1 MYSQVRL
8 PKIISR
14 LLPRRPRPTQA
25 LNRPGSS
32 PNWRDSRG
40 RGAAP
45 TAPDQ
50 PRRSQDPRDV
60 AGGFPPALGASRQGL
75 KMGLGGDLPSIG
87 KAGRQ
92 QRRPDLPPHRRQL
105 RRLDLLPNRG
115 GWKFAM
121 RGPPSSE
128 RHCFFTAPPPASP
141 AHRNRSSRRSS
152 VAVDYAQSVFTP
164 GQRRGRASWFPVST
178 AAVHSV
184 ALPSI
189 SS

>member
-1 MYSQVRL
+1 MRWPLTPRHRSRTPAPASSASAAAMYSQVRL
-8 PKIISR
+8 PKNLSR
-14 LLPRRPRPTQA
+14 LLPHWPWPTQA

-50 PRRSQDPRDV
+50 PRRSWDPRDA

-121 RGPPSSE
+121 RVPPSSE
-128 RHCFFTAPPPASP
+128 RIGSSP
-141 AHRNRSSRRSS
+141 LR
-152 VAVDYAQSVFTP
+152 P
-164 GQRRGRASWFPVST
+164 EP
-178 AAVHSV
+178 
-184 ALPSI
+184 L
-189 SS
+189 